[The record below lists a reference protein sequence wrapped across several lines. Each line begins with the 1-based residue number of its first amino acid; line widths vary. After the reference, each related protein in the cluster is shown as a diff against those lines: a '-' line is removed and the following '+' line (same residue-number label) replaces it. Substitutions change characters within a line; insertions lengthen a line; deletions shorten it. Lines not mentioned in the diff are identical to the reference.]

1 MNPAWRVQNVGVD
14 ARIVKTRRRLQ
25 EALFSLAREQGLE
38 HVSISAITD
47 RAGVNRTTFYQHYAD
62 KETLLADAL
71 DLVAQEAGAQ
81 LHGIDEYSLVPPAP
95 LVTFLGHIDA
105 HAELYRQVFSEP
117 GSGVVLARLRH
128 HVYDAVYTA
137 AEAGDKDEIDIPVEV
152 IAAGVAG
159 SIVGVIGA
167 WLEREPRASV
177 DEAALWVWRIIMGP
191 HDVHAKAGC

>member
-1 MNPAWRVQNVGVD
+1 MQNVEVD
-14 ARIVKTRRRLQ
+14 ARIVRTRRRLQ
-25 EALFSLAREQGLE
+25 EALFSLAREHGLDQ
-38 HVSISAITD
+38 VSISAIAD

-81 LHGIDEYSLVPPAP
+81 LHGIDEYSLEPPAP
-95 LVTFLGHIDA
+95 LVTFLRHIDE
-105 HAELYRQVFSEP
+105 HAELYGQVFSEP

-128 HVYDAVYTA
+128 HVYDAVYTS
-137 AEAGDKDEIDIPVEV
+137 AEATDKGQFDIPVDV

-159 SIVGVIGA
+159 SIIGVIGA

-177 DEAALWVWRIIMGP
+177 DDAALWVWRIIMGP
-191 HDVHAKAGC
+191 HDTGPKPAC